1 MSSTLKGGI
10 SMKQTQPTQ
19 DVFGA
24 RRSFEANGKNYN
36 YYSLEKLEELGLTEV
51 KRLPYSIRVLLE
63 SVLRQQDGRSITQ
76 EHVENL
82 AKWGTAQVSNDI
94 DVPFKPSRV
103 ILQDFTGVPTVVDLA
118 SLRKAMQDLGGD
130 PSVINPEVPVDLVV
144 DHSVQVD
151 AYGFAGALAENMDLE
166 FERNEE
172 RYKLLRWATT
182 AFDNYRAVP
191 PATGIVHQ
199 VNLEYLAS
207 VVLEKETADGSVDVY
222 PDTLVGTD
230 SHTTMING
238 LGVLGWGVGGIEA
251 EAGMLGQPSF
261 FPVPEVIGVR
271 ITGEMHPGTTATD
284 VALRVTEMLRQ
295 ENVVGKFVEFF
306 GPSLHL
312 MSLSDR
318 ATIANMA
325 PEYGATCGFF
335 PVDTE
340 TLTYLRLTGREEA
353 LIEKVENY
361 SKANGLFYTPQ
372 NEDPTFTKTVEL
384 DLSTIVPALAGPK
397 RPQDRIDLTDVHT
410 SFQKALTAPQGN
422 AGFGLAEE
430 EASKVAVVQFED
442 EAVEMRTGDL
452 AIAAITS
459 CTNTSNP
466 YVMIGAGLVA
476 KKAIDLGLTVPK
488 YVKTSLAP
496 GSKVVTDYLE
506 KSGLQPYLDQL
517 GFNTVGYGC
526 TTCIGNSGPLDLAV
540 ENAILGSDLLVSSVL
555 SGNRNFEGRVHPLV
569 KANYL
574 ASPPLVVA
582 YAIAGTVDVDIMNA
596 SLGTGKD
603 GQEVF
608 FADIWPSRDEIQT
621 IINTVVTPESF
632 RAEYDSVFT
641 GNERWNNLD
650 VPTGDQYDFDE
661 ASTYIQNPP
670 FFENLAKEAGH
681 VEALNNLRV
690 FGKFADS
697 VTTDHISPAGSFSK
711 TTPAGQYLVNKG
723 VAPKDFNSYGSRR
736 GNHEIMMRGTFANIR
751 IRNQVAPGTEG
762 GFTTYWPTGETMAM
776 YDAAMKYKEDGTGL
790 VILAGKDYGMGS
802 SRDWAAKGT
811 NLLGVKA
818 VIAESFERIHRSNL
832 VMMGVLPLQYAA
844 GTSAESLGLTGEEAI
859 SIAIDESVRPRDVV
873 EVTAT
878 AADGKVTKFEAI
890 ARFDSE
896 VDIDYYRH
904 GGILPMVLRERLQN

>member
-1 MSSTLKGGI
+1 
-10 SMKQTQPTQ
+10 
-19 DVFGA
+19 
-24 RRSFEANGKNYN
+24 

-63 SVLRQQDGRSITQ
+63 SVLRQQDGRSITR

-82 AKWGTAQVSNDI
+82 AKWGTAQVSNDV

-172 RYKLLRWATT
+172 RYKLLRWATS

-207 VVLEKETADGSVDVY
+207 VVLEKETADGTVDVY

-340 TLTYLRLTGREEA
+340 TLTYLRLTGRDEA

-410 SFQKALTAPQGN
+410 
-422 AGFGLAEE
+422 
-430 EASKVAVVQFED
+430 
-442 EAVEMRTGDL
+442 
-452 AIAAITS
+452 
-459 CTNTSNP
+459 
-466 YVMIGAGLVA
+466 
-476 KKAIDLGLTVPK
+476 
-488 YVKTSLAP
+488 
-496 GSKVVTDYLE
+496 
-506 KSGLQPYLDQL
+506 
-517 GFNTVGYGC
+517 
-526 TTCIGNSGPLDLAV
+526 
-540 ENAILGSDLLVSSVL
+540 
-555 SGNRNFEGRVHPLV
+555 
-569 KANYL
+569 
-574 ASPPLVVA
+574 
-582 YAIAGTVDVDIMNA
+582 
-596 SLGTGKD
+596 
-603 GQEVF
+603 
-608 FADIWPSRDEIQT
+608 
-621 IINTVVTPESF
+621 
-632 RAEYDSVFT
+632 
-641 GNERWNNLD
+641 
-650 VPTGDQYDFDE
+650 
-661 ASTYIQNPP
+661 
-670 FFENLAKEAGH
+670 
-681 VEALNNLRV
+681 
-690 FGKFADS
+690 
-697 VTTDHISPAGSFSK
+697 
-711 TTPAGQYLVNKG
+711 
-723 VAPKDFNSYGSRR
+723 
-736 GNHEIMMRGTFANIR
+736 
-751 IRNQVAPGTEG
+751 
-762 GFTTYWPTGETMAM
+762 
-776 YDAAMKYKEDGTGL
+776 
-790 VILAGKDYGMGS
+790 
-802 SRDWAAKGT
+802 
-811 NLLGVKA
+811 
-818 VIAESFERIHRSNL
+818 
-832 VMMGVLPLQYAA
+832 
-844 GTSAESLGLTGEEAI
+844 
-859 SIAIDESVRPRDVV
+859 
-873 EVTAT
+873 
-878 AADGKVTKFEAI
+878 
-890 ARFDSE
+890 
-896 VDIDYYRH
+896 
-904 GGILPMVLRERLQN
+904 